1 MSQVFISVVI
11 PTLNRPAP
19 LRRALMSA
27 AAQQL
32 PANAR
37 EEIVVI
43 DNSPDSNARD
53 LVAEIAAHCEEKF
66 PHIELRYVSEP
77 HPGLANARNAG
88 VAAAKGEWI
97 AFLDD
102 DQEAAPRWLAGF
114 LIAVQR
120 NPADALFGPVA
131 VEAEVKG
138 DRLGVF
144 RSLFYRQYEMMAG
157 ADLTEKCA
165 YLGTN
170 NSFFNVKRCFARPA
184 PFSVKLNTC
193 GGEDSLLLK
202 QLATNGRRFA
212 WAADAKVTEFVPSRR
227 LTWSYYRKRKYLSGQ
242 IRTLVY
248 SMLEKPRWEQ
258 VALWMGIGAAQF
270 TVYGAGALACAF
282 FQPELSLELQAAALG
297 GLGKVFWMKPFR
309 EPLYGAKRVS

>member
-1 MSQVFISVVI
+1 MVSQQSVLVRKSDRDAALDLGGPPRVSQVFISVVI

-157 ADLTEKCA
+157 ADLPK
-165 YLGTN
+165 N
-170 NSFFNVKRCFARPA
+170 A
-184 PFSVKLNTC
+184 PISAPTIPSSTSNAA
-193 GGEDSLLLK
+193 SR
-202 QLATNGRRFA
+202 GRRRF
-212 WAADAKVTEFVPSRR
+212 PS
-227 LTWSYYRKRKYLSGQ
+227 SS
-242 IRTLVY
+242 IR
-248 SMLEKPRWEQ
+248 
-258 VALWMGIGAAQF
+258 
-270 TVYGAGALACAF
+270 
-282 FQPELSLELQAAALG
+282 AAA
-297 GLGKVFWMKPFR
+297 R
-309 EPLYGAKRVS
+309 TASC